1 MLKEQVM
8 PTKAKRLQNMPEY
21 IFAIIS
27 QKVRKMELDGTDVIR
42 MDIGS
47 PDLPPAEFVMD
58 ALDASTRKSNHH
70 GYSGYRGIPRFREA
84 VARYYKNRFDI
95 DLDSESEVLPLIGS
109 KEGIV
114 NLTLAYLD
122 AGDTVLVPAIGYPSY
137 AMGAKLAGADICYV
151 DMPAEDGF
159 ILDLDSISDEVAD
172 KAKILW
178 CNYPNNPTGAV
189 ADMGFYEDIVTFCK
203 KHDILL
209 ASDNPYCDVT
219 FDDYNAPSVLQVAGA
234 KDVAVEFMSLS
245 KTYNM
250 AGWRLGA
257 AVGSKEAL
265 KNLLHVKS
273 NVDSGHFIP
282 VYDAGISAIDNT
294 KKEWLAKRNALY
306 KARRDVIINSLSEIG
321 LSAFSPKASLYI
333 WAKVEDMPA
342 LDYVEKALQE
352 AHVSLAP
359 GAAYGPGGDEYIRI
373 SITITEERLK
383 EGIERLKTW
392 YSNR

>member
-1 MLKEQVM
+1 M
-8 PTKAKRLQNMPEY
+8 PVKAKRLQNLPEY
-21 IFAIIS
+21 VFAVIS
-27 QKVRKMELDGTDVIR
+27 QKVREMELNGIDIVR

-58 ALDASTRKSNHH
+58 ALDESTRKPNHH

-84 VARYYKNRFDI
+84 VARYYKNRFAVV
-95 DLDSESEVLPLIGS
+95 LNPENEVLPLIGS

-122 AGDTVLVPAIGYPSY
+122 AGDSVLVPAIGYPSY
-137 AMGAKLAGADICYV
+137 AMGARLAGADVIYV
-151 DMPAEDGF
+151 DMPAEHNF
-159 ILDLDSISDEVAD
+159 LLDLDSVSDEDAD
-172 KAKILW
+172 RSKILW

-189 ADMGFYEDIVTFCK
+189 ADIGFYNELVAFCK
-203 KHDILL
+203 QHDILL

-219 FDDYNAPSVLQVAGA
+219 YDGYDAPSALQVEGA
-234 KDVAVEFMSLS
+234 NYTAVEFMSLS
-245 KTYNM
+245 KTFNM

-257 AVGSKEAL
+257 AVGSKDAL

-282 VYDAGISAIDNT
+282 AYDAGISAMEHT
-294 KKEWLAKRNALY
+294 TKEWLAERNAIY
-306 KARRDVIINSLSEIG
+306 QARRDIVVNNLIDIG
-321 LSAFSPKASLYI
+321 LSASTPKASLYV

-342 LDYVEKALQE
+342 LDYVEQARQH

-359 GAAYGPGGDEYIRI
+359 GAAYGPGGEDYVRI
-373 SITITEERLK
+373 SVTNTEERLQ
-383 EGIERLKTW
+383 EGINRLKTW
-392 YSNR
+392 YSKR

>member
-1 MLKEQVM
+1 M
-8 PTKAKRLQNMPEY
+8 PVKARRLQNLPEY
-21 IFAIIS
+21 VFAVIS
-27 QKVRKMELDGTDVIR
+27 QKVREMELAGIDIVR

-58 ALDASTRKSNHH
+58 ALDKSTRNTNHH

-84 VARYYKNRFDI
+84 VANYYQTRFNVE
-95 DLDSESEVLPLIGS
+95 LNPENEVLPLIGS

-122 AGDTVLVPAIGYPSY
+122 AGDSVLVPAIGYPSY
-137 AMGAKLAGADICYV
+137 AMGARLAGADVIYV
-151 DMPAEDGF
+151 DMPADRDF
-159 ILDLDSISDEVAD
+159 VIDLDSISEEDAT
-172 KAKILW
+172 KSKIIW

-189 ADMGFYEDIVTFCK
+189 ADIDFYEKLVAFCK
-203 KHDILL
+203 RYDILL

-219 FDDYNAPSVLQVAGA
+219 YDGYDAPSALQVTGA
-234 KDVAVEFMSLS
+234 KDTAVEFMSLS
-245 KTYNM
+245 KTFNM

-282 VYDAGISAIDNT
+282 AYDAGIRAMQDT
-294 KKEWLAKRNALY
+294 TKEWLTERNAIY
-306 KARRDVIINSLSEIG
+306 QSRRDIVVNNLSDIG
-321 LSAFSPKASLYI
+321 LSASTPKASLYI

-342 LDYVEKALQE
+342 LEYVEQARQH

-359 GAAYGPGGDEYIRI
+359 GAAYGPGGEDYVRI
-373 SITITEERLK
+373 SVTNTEERLQ
-383 EGIERLKTW
+383 EGINRLKSW
-392 YSNR
+392 YSKR